1 VKPRLDLPRFLPAL
15 LVGLLTLLG
24 ACAAPRPSPPAGLEP
39 AERDALVLGLL
50 DGEALYTVC
59 GGLKPVSSGFWQ
71 ASFAVDAP
79 DLSGIERVRATLAA
93 LELGPDLVAGVQVF
107 AEVHEGRRHVQ
118 AFVAHRPALRALL
131 ASEAAFFG
139 PLGLGP
145 GADPFEVLCTVE
157 RMPRLGR
164 FRGYG
169 LLFGYPRHAVDF
181 FVAAAEEEERT
192 GKLPP
197 REFAH
202 IATFGAEKHR
212 FVWAVPPGHVDGP
225 EDLALR
231 ASAAPILARY
241 RAQRERFTRDEDVDA
256 LGLLHA
262 VVNDV
267 RPTLPPRPARAVP
280 ASLEPAFAP

>member
-1 VKPRLDLPRFLPAL
+1 MKPRLELSRFLPAL
-15 LVGLLTLLG
+15 LLALAAVLG
-24 ACAAPRPSPPAGLEP
+24 ACAAPRLAPGPGLAA
-39 AERDALVLGLL
+39 AERDELVLELL
-50 DGEALYTVC
+50 DGEALYTVA

-71 ASFAVDAP
+71 ASFSVDAP
-79 DLSGIERVRATLAA
+79 DLSQVEAVRATLAQ
-93 LELGPDLVAGVQVF
+93 LELGPDLTAGVQAF
-107 AEVHEGRRHVQ
+107 ADVHEGRRHVQ
-118 AFVAHRPALRALL
+118 AFVVHRPALRSLL

-157 RMPRLGR
+157 RLPRLER

-169 LLFGYPRHAVDF
+169 LLFGYPRHAVEF
-181 FVAAAEEEERT
+181 FVAAAAEEERT

-212 FVWAVPPGHVDGP
+212 FVWAVPPGHVDNA

-231 ASAAPILARY
+231 AAAAPLLARY
-241 RAQRERFTRDEDVDA
+241 RAQRERFTHGETVDA
-256 LGLLHA
+256 LALLRA
-262 VVNDV
+262 VVREV
-267 RPTLPPRPARAVP
+267 RPKPEPRPARAF
-280 ASLEPAFAP
+280 EPKLQPVLAP